1 MEQTKNEPKNE
12 NKAAPGN
19 DKPKNER
26 KPLTEVQRLKR
37 QKMIVLPAMVLA
49 FIGAMWWIFA
59 SSSDKGQQP
68 GVNGYNT
75 EMPDA
80 DKENRLIIGD
90 KAKAYEQ
97 GAMEERQENRSRAM
111 QQLGDLF
118 DREVAETDGGRDFD
132 LADPGGKEEPEKSAP
147 KTIQSSAAAYRDLNA
162 TLGNFYEQ
170 PKNDN
175 AEMDELLER
184 IASLESELESGKGKA
199 SSMDDQVALMEKS
212 YELAAKYMGGHN
224 NVKPETMQAAEPSPV
239 RKAGKNTAKPV
250 RQVAHQVVSSL
261 GQPMSNAEFVASFSQ
276 ERNRSFN
283 TAVGVTTVSDR
294 NIISACVY
302 GAQSVTD
309 GQTVKL
315 RLLEPMAVD
324 DRLIPQ
330 GTVLTGG
337 TRIQGE
343 RMDILVETV
352 EYKGTL
358 FPVELEV
365 YDADG
370 QQGILVP
377 NSMEYDAAREIAAG
391 MGTSMG
397 SSINISTDAGA
408 QIASDVGKGVIQGVS
423 QYVEKKMRAVKIT
436 LKAGHRLL
444 LHSPEK

>member
-1 MEQTKNEPKNE
+1 MDFQKIR
-12 NKAAPGN
+12 
-19 DKPKNER
+19 ER
-26 KPLTEVQRLKR
+26 LGLSSDKPLTPEEKR
-37 QKMIVLPAMVLA
+37 RRARYIVYPLFCLLCAGFLLLVFSPSEKEKAEKE
-49 FIGAMWWIFA
+49 
-59 SSSDKGQQP
+59 KGK
-68 GVNGYNT
+68 GFNV
-75 EMPDA
+75 EMPSPKDS
-80 DKENRLIIGD
+80 EMEGD
-90 KAKAYEQ
+90 KVSAYEQ
-97 GAMEERQENRSRAM
+97 EALAKKEKWRRGTFQEMSELLNKDSQDTAG
-111 QQLGDLF
+111 LT
-118 DREVAETDGGRDFD
+118 A
-132 LADPGGKEEPEKSAP
+132 GKANTELPPEPETGKSP
-147 KTIQSSAAAYRDLNA
+147 GSVHSSAEGQPEGQ
-162 TLGNFYEQ
+162 TLEE
-170 PKNDN
+170 KM
-175 AEMDELLER
+175 ALL
-184 IASLESELESGKGKA
+184 
-199 SSMDDQVALMEKS
+199 EKS
-212 YELAAKYMGGHN
+212 YELAARYNGKQPDAPAAVNGRSDRKDRTAVRP
-224 NVKPETMQAAEPSPV
+224 VK
-239 RKAGKNTAKPV
+239 
-250 RQVAHQVVSSL
+250 QVQNQVVSSL
-261 GQPMSNAEFVASFSQ
+261 AQPMGNEDFIAEFAG
-276 ERNRSFN
+276 ERNTGFHTPIGRTLPSGRN
-283 TAVGVTTVSDR
+283 TIAACVHGTQTVSD
-294 NIISACVY
+294 
-302 GAQSVTD
+302 
-309 GQTVKL
+309 GQVL
-315 RLLEPMAVD
+315 RIRLLEPMAVD

>member
-1 MEQTKNEPKNE
+1 MKMDFQKIR
-12 NKAAPGN
+12 
-19 DKPKNER
+19 ER
-26 KPLTEVQRLKR
+26 LGLSSDKPLTPEEKR
-37 QKMIVLPAMVLA
+37 RRARYIVYPLFCLLCAGFLLLVFSPSEKEKAEKE
-49 FIGAMWWIFA
+49 
-59 SSSDKGQQP
+59 KGK
-68 GVNGYNT
+68 GFNV
-75 EMPDA
+75 EMPSPKDS
-80 DKENRLIIGD
+80 EMEGD
-90 KAKAYEQ
+90 KVSAYEQ
-97 GAMEERQENRSRAM
+97 EALAKKEKWRRGTFQEMSELLNKDSQDTAG
-111 QQLGDLF
+111 LT
-118 DREVAETDGGRDFD
+118 A
-132 LADPGGKEEPEKSAP
+132 GKANTELPPEPETGKSP
-147 KTIQSSAAAYRDLNA
+147 GSVHSSAEGQPEGQ
-162 TLGNFYEQ
+162 TLEE
-170 PKNDN
+170 KM
-175 AEMDELLER
+175 ALL
-184 IASLESELESGKGKA
+184 
-199 SSMDDQVALMEKS
+199 EKS
-212 YELAAKYMGGHN
+212 YELAARYNGKQPDAPAAVNGRSDRKDRTAVRP
-224 NVKPETMQAAEPSPV
+224 VK
-239 RKAGKNTAKPV
+239 
-250 RQVAHQVVSSL
+250 QVQNQVVSSL
-261 GQPMSNAEFVASFSQ
+261 AQPMGNEDFIAEFAG
-276 ERNRSFN
+276 ERNTGFHTPIGRTLPSGRN
-283 TAVGVTTVSDR
+283 TIAACVHGTQTVSD
-294 NIISACVY
+294 
-302 GAQSVTD
+302 
-309 GQTVKL
+309 GQVL
-315 RLLEPMAVD
+315 RIRLLEPMAVD